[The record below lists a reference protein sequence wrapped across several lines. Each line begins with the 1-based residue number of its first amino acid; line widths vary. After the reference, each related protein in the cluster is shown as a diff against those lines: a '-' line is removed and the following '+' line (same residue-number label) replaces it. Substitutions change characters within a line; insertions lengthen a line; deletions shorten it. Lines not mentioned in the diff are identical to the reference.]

1 MRERKGPGLL
11 SARKE
16 AARAALCVRGRGQ
29 GGSVRRIKGPELC
42 ARDERARAAMYA
54 KLKGQSDS
62 VREMKGPGQLC
73 ARDEGAR
80 AGFLRKMKAVYH
92 NFFTATLHFLHFS
105 KK

>member
-29 GGSVRRIKGPELC
+29 GGSVRGIKGPELC

-73 ARDEGAR
+73 ARDEGFLPQLFYR
-80 AGFLRKMKAVYH
+80 NFTFLTFLRKVRNVRNVK
-92 NFFTATLHFLHFS
+92 LR
-105 KK
+105 